1 MRTDLRS
8 PPPDHSQSS
17 RARIGRRVLT
27 LIPGVRAASLGAR
40 RNPTFHFTIQP
51 LQPFPGPCRTYTA
64 EPGPFRASEIP
75 PLPSLAIAT
84 GPNVPN
90 PAPLEPNIQ
99 TRSAP
104 VPGSPPHGP
113 EPLMTHPS
121 DRPGPGPG
129 QTTYPRGLPPGVLG
143 GFGHEHQMH
152 GPHEGYQLGPT
163 SMNLTL
169 DTNQGPMVLAVE
181 LDLQQA
187 SRVADEKR
195 KRNAGAS
202 ARFRARRKEKE
213 KEASHTISG
222 LQQELRDLMGDRDF
236 YLAERDYFRELAA
249 RHGSATQLLQRP
261 PSPRH
266 RRPARAPTSVA
277 GSYAQLSSEESY
289 REYHETGP
297 SAQRRRTGGYQQPYM
312 GSQTESPTL
321 SAYSA
326 GFPPQPPMSLPPPAT
341 HRRDHCL
348 RDHLPRL
355 SQDR

>member
-1 MRTDLRS
+1 MYR
-8 PPPDHSQSS
+8 
-17 RARIGRRVLT
+17 
-27 LIPGVRAASLGAR
+27 
-40 RNPTFHFTIQP
+40 
-51 LQPFPGPCRTYTA
+51 C
-64 EPGPFRASEIP
+64 
-75 PLPSLAIAT
+75 
-84 GPNVPN
+84 
-90 PAPLEPNIQ
+90 
-99 TRSAP
+99 
-104 VPGSPPHGP
+104 
-113 EPLMTHPS
+113 
-121 DRPGPGPG
+121 GPGPALS
-129 QTTYPRGLPPGVLG
+129 QPSSAYRGLPPGVLG

-297 SAQRRRTGGYQQPYM
+297 SAQRRRT
-312 GSQTESPTL
+312 
-321 SAYSA
+321 
-326 GFPPQPPMSLPPPAT
+326 
-341 HRRDHCL
+341 
-348 RDHLPRL
+348 
-355 SQDR
+355 